1 MMNPIAKRAGLDPT
15 TCWLHKFRATCATD
29 WLRSKDLGG
38 GGFNIGFVR
47 QQLGH
52 RDLQSI
58 EHYLALVKLESV
70 SME

>member
-38 GGFNIGFVR
+38 RGFDIGFVR